1 MMVKE
6 VLRNSQAEILIMVSL
21 RGVLC
26 RSNLLPDMQEIAAA
40 EIGIAS
46 LRSQ

>member
-26 RSNLLPDMQEIAAA
+26 RSNLLHGSDEIA
-40 EIGIAS
+40 S
-46 LRSQ
+46 SQKPLLAMTK